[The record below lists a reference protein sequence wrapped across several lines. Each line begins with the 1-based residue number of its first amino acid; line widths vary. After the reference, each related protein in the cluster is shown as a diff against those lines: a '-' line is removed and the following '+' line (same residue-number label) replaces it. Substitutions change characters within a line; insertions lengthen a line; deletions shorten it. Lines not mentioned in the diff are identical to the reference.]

1 MDIGIEL
8 ASTKPKQKS
17 SRIFRRLFFVLLILC
32 FIASL
37 ILYRVQFKYSD
48 KIVSPDELKTPSIG
62 LVFGAGLKARGV
74 PGGVLKDRIMAAIKL
89 YQEGKVDKFIFSGD
103 NSTTGHNEVQ
113 AMKNLAIDNGL
124 PENIVLL
131 DHAGV
136 STYDSCYRLTKV
148 FGLSKIVLITQRYH
162 LRRALYICN
171 ELDIDASGVVAE
183 DGDYVGK
190 FGFFLR
196 EWPASLKAWV
206 EVNIVKPEST
216 LD

>member
-1 MDIGIEL
+1 M
-8 ASTKPKQKS
+8 
-17 SRIFRRLFFVLLILC
+17 
-32 FIASL
+32 
-37 ILYRVQFKYSD
+37 QFKYSD

-74 PGGVLKDRIMAAIKL
+74 PGGVLKDRIMTAIKL

-103 NSTTGHNEVQ
+103 NSTAGHNEVQ
-113 AMKNLAIDNGL
+113 AMKNLALDNGL

>member
-8 ASTKPKQKS
+8 AFAKPKQKS
-17 SRIFRRLFFVLLILC
+17 SRIIRRLFFVLLILC
-32 FIASL
+32 FVASL

-103 NSTTGHNEVQ
+103 NSTAGHNEVQ

-148 FGLSKIVLITQRYH
+148 IGLSKIVLTTQRKH
-162 LRRALYICN
+162 MCRDLYICN
-171 ELDIDASGVVAE
+171 ELDIGASGVVVE

-190 FGFFLR
+190 CGFFLR
-196 EWPASLKAWV
+196 EWPVSLKAWL
-206 EVNIVKPEST
+206 EVNIIKPEST

>member
-8 ASTKPKQKS
+8 ASVKPKHNFP
-17 SRIFRRLFFVLLILC
+17 RLLRRLFFVLLILC

-48 KIVSPDELKTPSIG
+48 KIVQGAELKTPNVG
-62 LVFGAGLKARGV
+62 LVFGAGLAAKGV
-74 PGGVLKDRIMAAIKL
+74 PGGVLKDRILTAIKL
-89 YQEGKVDKFIFSGD
+89 YQEGEVEKFIFSGD
-103 NSTTGHNEVQ
+103 NSTAGHNEVQ
-113 AMKNLAIDNGL
+113 AMKNLALENGL
-124 PENIVLL
+124 PENVVLL

-148 FGLSKIVLITQRYH
+148 FGLSKIVLITQGYH
-162 LRRALYICN
+162 LRRALYVCN
-171 ELDIDASGVVAE
+171 ELDIDAVGVVAQ
-183 DGDYVGK
+183 DGNYAGK
-190 FGFFLR
+190 WGFFLR
-196 EWPASLKAWV
+196 EMPASLKAWV